1 MMCGK
6 AELKEQAKKF
16 VKLFGGTGLPDFLFD
31 ETMRYIVGTAIVLCH
46 GSVHPTAGLFIGS
59 IKNGMGTNIM
69 HSQPLITFGE
79 IIRNARIKHV
89 GKYQSCMA

>member
-1 MMCGK
+1 MYVNISHAWFLNHRLNK

-69 HSQPLITFGE
+69 HSQV
-79 IIRNARIKHV
+79 RVYR
-89 GKYQSCMA
+89 